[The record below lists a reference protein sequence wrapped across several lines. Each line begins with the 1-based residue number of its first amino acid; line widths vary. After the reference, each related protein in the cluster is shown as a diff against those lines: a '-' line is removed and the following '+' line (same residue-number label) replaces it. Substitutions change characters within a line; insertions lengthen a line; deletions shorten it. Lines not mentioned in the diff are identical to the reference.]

1 MPFHRIRPR
10 APHARRRGALA
21 LALIAAA
28 VAPAALAAPASADC
42 PGASA
47 GSCPYTAVTQV
58 GQVGGVLRFPQAVAV
73 GGDGAV
79 YVGDQSSHVVHV
91 FNADGSLRGT
101 IGVPGTQ
108 PGQISSVG
116 SVAVGA
122 DGLFVAEGATNR
134 VLRFDTAGTALGSF
148 GGSGDA
154 PGRFRFGAGGGN
166 DAAAGGGLALAGG
179 FVYVV
184 DTGND
189 RVQRLLPNGTDAVEL
204 VAPGP
209 LANPRGIAVWGGR
222 VFVADDQ
229 HHRIGVFDVGGHP
242 VTSIGSGQGNGPG
255 QLNYP
260 YGVAVDPKGRV
271 FVADDLNHRV
281 VRFGGVPAY
290 AYRARWGSYGRLPG
304 QLAYPR
310 SLATDAQG
318 NVYVADTG
326 NDRVDVF
333 DNTGALLR
341 SFGAD
346 GRAPG
351 QFDAPTGVAAD
362 ASGVRAVTDAVNGR
376 VQLLNPDGS
385 IAAVWGSPNPGPTVL
400 PHPVAVAFDGSGNAY
415 VLDDRRSRIVV
426 FDRATGTPMRTIG
439 SQGSGPA
446 QLLAP
451 SALAIDAAGTISV
464 ADAGN
469 ARIARFAL
477 DGSYL
482 GSTSGVEDPRGI
494 AVTPDGT
501 RTYVTDG
508 ANRITAYDPGGAV
521 LATFGGTGSKL
532 GKLNVPGQLTVDAA
546 GNLWVADRG
555 NNRVQEFG
563 PAGERLLTFG
573 TRGAGPGQFIHP
585 AGVSIDCHGL
595 LTVTDTD
602 GNRVQQLALTAP
614 PAAACGA
621 LPAPAQP
628 AAPQTPTLPAP
639 PGPSVTLRT
648 LRTTGL
654 LATRVLPLR
663 VGCDTTCTLSASGT
677 LTQRST
683 PPRGRRAASVPLGA
697 QRLTIRAGQ
706 TAIVRLRLSRT
717 SAASLRRALKGRRGL
732 TALLQVTA
740 TATVGAPSV
749 LTSRVQVTG

>member
-1 MPFHRIRPR
+1 M
-10 APHARRRGALA
+10 
-21 LALIAAA
+21 IAAA
-28 VAPAALAAPASADC
+28 LAPAALAAPAAADC

-47 GSCPYTAVTQV
+47 ACPYTSIAQI

-73 GGDGAV
+73 GSDGAV
-79 YVGDQSSHVVHV
+79 YVGDQASHVVHV
-91 FNADGSLRGT
+91 FDADGSLRGT

-116 SVAVGA
+116 SLAVGT

-134 VLRFDTAGTALGSF
+134 VLRFDTTGTALGSF

-154 PGRFRFGAGGGN
+154 LGRFRFGAGGGN

-189 RVQRLLPNGTDAVEL
+189 RVQRLLPNGTDPVEL

-229 HHRIGVFDVGGHP
+229 HHRIGVFDVAGHP
-242 VTSIGSGQGNGPG
+242 VTSIGSGRGSGPG

-290 AYRARWGSYGRLPG
+290 AYRARWGSYGRQPG

-310 SLATDAQG
+310 GLATDAQG

-326 NDRVDVF
+326 NDRIDVF
-333 DNTGALLR
+333 DNSGTLLR

-385 IAAVWGSPNPGPTVL
+385 VAAVWGSPNPGPTVL

-426 FDRATGTPMRTIG
+426 FDRATGTPVRTIG
-439 SQGSGPA
+439 SPGSGPG

-464 ADAGN
+464 ADDGN

-482 GSTSGVEDPRGI
+482 GSTTGVDDPRGI
-494 AVTPDGT
+494 AVTPDGA

-508 ANRITAYDPGGAV
+508 ANRITAYDPAGGV

-532 GKLNVPGQLTVDAA
+532 GKLNAPGQLTVDA
-546 GNLWVADRG
+546 GGDLWVADRG

-563 PAGERLLTFG
+563 PDGERLLTLG

-585 AGVSIDCHGL
+585 AGVSVDCHGL

-602 GNRVQQLALTAP
+602 GNRVQQFALAAP
-614 PAAACGA
+614 PAAACGT

-639 PGPSVTLRT
+639 PGPALTLRV

-654 LATRVLPLR
+654 FASRTLPLR
-663 VGCDTTCTLSASGT
+663 VGCDTTCTLTASGT

-683 PPRGRRAASVPLGA
+683 PAKGHRAASAPLGT
-697 QRLTIRAGQ
+697 QRLTIHAGQ
-706 TAIVRLRLSRT
+706 TAIVRLRLSQSSTRR
-717 SAASLRRALKGRRGL
+717 LRRALKARRGL

-740 TATVGAPSV
+740 TASVGAPSV